1 MITHGKIERT
11 TRVVLDLAASDA
23 EECLILLYSGGV
35 CIERQRVSWQIA
47 MTHLHQFRVKVINS
61 NPNFVDNEDDED
73 SYDESDSDF
82 G

>member
-1 MITHGKIERT
+1 
-11 TRVVLDLAASDA
+11 
-23 EECLILLYSGGV
+23 
-35 CIERQRVSWQIA
+35 